1 MPQQNKF
8 CQPRA
13 APKKA
18 ALFIP
23 QTLDTIYI
31 VKKYHPSSQQILS
44 LIKEKGLWH
53 ESFEHEP
60 VTTSDEAAK
69 IRTGYTLEQGA
80 KAIIVSVKEKNG
92 GGQNGNQNNNRTN
105 GQTDSRAGSPD
116 QPTTPKKYFAQF
128 VVPGDAKINS
138 KKLTKLL
145 NAKSI
150 RFATAEEISEL
161 TNGIKIGGIP
171 PLGNL
176 FNIPVYVDPTL
187 LENKK
192 IIFNAGDRSF
202 SIALKTKDYLD
213 LVQPE
218 ILSFVQD

>member
-1 MPQQNKF
+1 MS
-8 CQPRA
+8 
-13 APKKA
+13 
-18 ALFIP
+18 
-23 QTLDTIYI
+23 T
-31 VKKYHPSSQQILS
+31 YHPTVNQILN
-44 LIKEKGLWH
+44 LIKTNNFWYQT
-53 ESFEHEP
+53 FEHEP

-69 IRTGYTLEQGA
+69 IRHGYTLEQGA
-80 KAIIVSVKEKNG
+80 KAIIVSVKAKNG
-92 GGQNGNQNNNRTN
+92 D
-105 GQTDSRAGSPD
+105 GQTGSRTGSPG
-116 QPTTPKKYFAQF
+116 QHSAPNNYFAQF
-128 VVPGDAKINS
+128 VVPGNAKIDS

-150 RFATAEEISEL
+150 RFATAQEISDL

-187 LENKK
+187 LENEK